1 MGIERMLGHFRV
13 AARKSRYR
21 HHQRHRP
28 RCRSRRRRRLPY
40 VPLPFG
46 SISALARVG
55 I

>member
-1 MGIERMLGHFRV
+1 MLGNSRLV
-13 AARKSRYR
+13 ARKSRYG
-21 HHQRHRP
+21 HHHRHRP

-40 VPLPFG
+40 VPLPLG

>member
-1 MGIERMLGHFRV
+1 MAPEDFRWV
-13 AARKSRYR
+13 PSIPR
-21 HHQRHRP
+21 HHKRHRRHHP
-28 RCRSRRRRRLPY
+28 RCRSRRRPRLPY